1 MPCRVQKALARLC
14 AAPGRY
20 APGRQSET
28 RHAIH
33 SLHGPSG
40 PFSPFGFFGFFGFF
54 GGCLRAAA

>member
-1 MPCRVQKALARLC
+1 MPCRVQRVLARLC
-14 AAPGRY
+14 AAPGWY

-28 RHAIH
+28 RHATH

-40 PFSPFGFFGFFGFF
+40 PFSPSGFF

>member
-1 MPCRVQKALARLC
+1 MPCRVQRVLARLC
-14 AAPGRY
+14 AAPGWY

-28 RHAIH
+28 RHATH

-40 PFSPFGFFGFFGFF
+40 PFSPSGFFGFF

>member
-1 MPCRVQKALARLC
+1 MPCRVQRALARLC

-28 RHAIH
+28 RHATH

-40 PFSPFGFFGFFGFF
+40 PFSPSGSF

>member
-1 MPCRVQKALARLC
+1 MPCRVQRVLARLC

-20 APGRQSET
+20 VPGRQSET
-28 RHAIH
+28 RHATH

-40 PFSPFGFFGFFGFF
+40 PFSPFSPFGFF

>member
-1 MPCRVQKALARLC
+1 MPCRVQRVLARLR

-28 RHAIH
+28 RHATR

-40 PFSPFGFFGFFGFF
+40 PFSPSGSF

>member
-1 MPCRVQKALARLC
+1 MPCRVQRVLARLC

-33 SLHGPSG
+33 SLHGP
-40 PFSPFGFFGFFGFF
+40 FSPSGFF